1 MTEKKVMQ
9 SKLRKAS
16 VTEKSPGVS
25 RSAEKKNVA
34 TSTEDLGNDS
44 SLGIDVV
51 LFKMLL
57 HSGCCC
63 LHVSSLKK
71 KGGGG
76 GVFQKGSYLLEMMI
90 ELIFW
95 WFSL

>member
-1 MTEKKVMQ
+1 LQ

-44 SLGIDVV
+44 SLGIDVM

-57 HSGCCC
+57 HSGCCKLC
-63 LHVSSLKK
+63 LHLKK

-76 GVFQKGSYLLEMMI
+76 GLVLQNGSYLLEMMI
-90 ELIFW
+90 ELFW
-95 WFSL
+95 LFSL

>member
-1 MTEKKVMQ
+1 MTEKKLLQ

-44 SLGIDVV
+44 SLGIDVM

-57 HSGCCC
+57 HSGCCKLC
-63 LHVSSLKK
+63 LHLN

-76 GVFQKGSYLLEMMI
+76 FVFQNGSYLLEMMI
-90 ELIFW
+90 ELFW

>member
-1 MTEKKVMQ
+1 LQ

-44 SLGIDVV
+44 SLGIDVM

-57 HSGCCC
+57 HSGCCKLC
-63 LHVSSLKK
+63 LHLKK
-71 KGGGG
+71 KGGF
-76 GVFQKGSYLLEMMI
+76 VFQNGSYLLEMMI
-90 ELIFW
+90 ELFW
-95 WFSL
+95 LFSL